1 VSLGFVRRNAR
12 WLAAGFLL
20 SFASSLGQTF
30 YIALFA
36 ADLRAELGLSH
47 GDFGGLYTAATLA
60 SAVVMVWLG
69 KTADWVATHI
79 LAGLVLAAL
88 AVTALAMSQV
98 ESAAALLV
106 ALFALRLFGQAMPGH
121 VSTTAMARWYAAQR
135 GRALAVTGLG
145 RAAGGA
151 LLPALVVLLLGL
163 VGWRGSWVVAAAVTA
178 GLILPFCVIALSRP
192 PATAGA
198 ARTGRTPSEAAPRD
212 WTRGEVARDPLF
224 HALIVGVVAPP
235 FILTGVFF
243 HAAHI
248 MSVKGLAMADYA
260 AAFPMFAIGS
270 VVVSLVAG
278 WAIDRWGAVRLLAVY
293 LIPLAAALM
302 LLAWAV
308 SPVWIFVFMALAG
321 ASDGASATLVSAL
334 WAELYGTRHLGAIR
348 SLAVSAVVAT
358 TAVAPGVTGV
368 LIDRGV
374 GIEAQILASGLY
386 TVVVVALF
394 VALRARVARL
404 RPQRPRP

>member
-1 VSLGFVRRNAR
+1 VSLDFVRCNAR

-60 SAVVMVWLG
+60 SAVVLVWLG
-69 KTADWVATHI
+69 RTADWVAAHV
-79 LAGLVLAAL
+79 LAGVVLAAL
-88 AVTALAMSQV
+88 AATALAMSQV

-106 ALFALRLFGQAMPGH
+106 VLFALRLFGQGMPGH
-121 VSTTAMARWYAAQR
+121 VSTTAMARWYAGER

-151 LLPALVVLLLGL
+151 LLPGLVVLLLGL
-163 VGWRGSWVVAAAVTA
+163 VGWRGSWLVAAAVTA
-178 GLILPFCVIALSRP
+178 GLILPFCVMAMSRP
-192 PATAGA
+192 PGAAGT
-198 ARTGRTPSEAAPRD
+198 ARTGGAPREPALRD

-224 HALIVGVVAPP
+224 YALIVGVVTPP

-248 MSVKGLAMADYA
+248 MSVKGLSMADYA

-270 VVVSLVAG
+270 VVVSLAAG
-278 WAIDRWGAVRLLAVY
+278 SAIDRWGAVRLVAFY
-293 LIPLAAALM
+293 LMPLAAALM

-308 SPVWIFVFMALAG
+308 SPAWIFVFMALAG

-348 SLAVSAVVAT
+348 SLAVSAVVGS

-368 LIDRGV
+368 LIDRGI
-374 GIEAQILASGLY
+374 GIEVQILAAGLY
-386 TVVVVALF
+386 TVAIVALF
-394 VALRARVARL
+394 MALRARAARL
-404 RPQRPRP
+404 RP